1 MEFILRKGSNMKKR
15 ILCLA
20 LVMVMIFT
28 LLPMSAFAE
37 NGNATT
43 EPTMDV
49 GGSNSVGKL
58 ISNEVTAQGAEQAA
72 AGSHISDLVINGNTA
87 TVTFMTDAAEC
98 DIVVGIYDENNEA
111 YMLASGTAAAHFGDS
126 EISVELSGS
135 MPESFVAT
143 AYMLECETHS
153 PLCEAYTT
161 RMYTSEMQA
170 FLATTVNDYDK
181 ELVLNLDENEET
193 NFAVFNGETL
203 RIRESDGMS
212 VEDKGD
218 GTYIVS
224 NADDSVKSLSKGD
237 EFAFTYD
244 DGTVLLV
251 AVASVNVNGTTV
263 TITEATDADLQDFF
277 DYVKIEGSND
287 SSSEASIDTS
297 CMDESVTLVNDS
309 SARTMSTYARGIDK
323 EGSYGSS
330 FSVNL
335 NDEKVKGSLTFGYE
349 LSLKVYVNGSYK
361 YVSLTADFTQSLS
374 VKLTAFKK
382 EIPINLPSV
391 DVYVIPGVYARLKPT
406 LVAEASVSLKWTGEI
421 KSTIGFAYDSDS
433 GFVNKCSSPSCDS
446 KLELSGKVFLGMKI
460 SLDAVIIS
468 DKLASAGIESKAGA
482 ELSAKVRLD
491 KESSGSKIH
500 DCDKC
505 IQGSISFVFSLTAKA
520 NFVIF
525 EVENTFAEYK
535 FKIKDFYRSTTFGDY
550 GWGTCP
556 HISYKISL
564 TVLDKDG
571 NPAPDAIIECD
582 GLNYYPDVDSKGVAS
597 FYLPNGE
604 YSIHIEANGQ
614 TAYKNITVH
623 DTGKE
628 ISIRLAAGAQSAASG
643 KCGDNITWT
652 LGGAGTLTISGTGA
666 MYNYDRYLNS
676 YTPWYDQRSTV
687 KKVVIKSGVTSIGDF
702 AFENC
707 GSLTSISLPNSVT
720 SIGVG
725 AFSHC
730 ESLTRISIPNK
741 VTSIGAG
748 AFDSCYSLTGITIPA
763 SVTSIGNWTFSGCE
777 GLTSISIP
785 NSVTSIG
792 NFAFSGCE
800 GLTSI
805 SIPNSVTSIGKN
817 AFSACDGLTSISI
830 PNSVTSI
837 GDQAFSWSKKL
848 TSIDVANGNP
858 NYSSYNGAL
867 FNKEKS
873 VLICCPGGKTEYSI
887 PNSVTSIGDYAFYDC
902 DGLTSISIPNK
913 VTSIGD
919 FAFYCCDGLT
929 SISIPNKVTSIG
941 DSAFDSC
948 TSLTSI
954 SIPDGVTSIGV
965 SAFSHCKSLTSIS
978 IPNKVTSIG
987 DFAFYY
993 CYSLTD
999 VYYSGT
1005 EDQWNKISI
1014 GSNNSELT
1022 NANIHFNSTAPVS
1035 MAAEAFTLT
1044 KNPASVFSA
1053 ESLNTEE
1060 TGIKTSRFSNL
1071 QPGVQY
1077 VFIVVLD
1084 PEAEAYLGSD
1094 NLCYI
1099 AQKQADAS
1107 GTLSFSYYSDAEN
1120 ASESIHALHIHDYT
1134 DGVCTV
1140 CGAKDPDYIPPVVKD
1155 NPFADVSESSVY
1167 YDAILWAY
1175 YHEPQQITGGYTA
1188 TEFRPGNPCTR
1199 GQVVTFLWRAAGC
1212 PEPTGNIN
1220 VFKDASSIA
1229 APYQKAVAWAVEKG
1243 ITTGFNDGTFRPN
1256 DSVTRAQFVTFLWRY
1271 EGKPATTGSIAGF
1284 KDASSIAE
1292 PYQQAV
1298 AWAVEKGITTGYN
1311 DGTFR
1316 PNATCT
1322 RWAVVLFMYRD
1333 MT

>member
-1 MEFILRKGSNMKKR
+1 
-15 ILCLA
+15 
-20 LVMVMIFT
+20 MVMIFT

-58 ISNEVTAQGAEQAA
+58 ISNEVTEQGAEQAA

-135 MPESFVAT
+135 MPESFIAT
-143 AYMLECETHS
+143 AYMLERETHS

-161 RMYTSEMQA
+161 QMYTSEMQA

-203 RIRESDGMS
+203 RISESDGMS
-212 VEDKGD
+212 VEDKGN

-251 AVASVNVNGTTV
+251 SVASVKVNGNTV
-263 TITEATDADLQDFF
+263 TITEASDADLQDFF

-309 SARTMSTYARGIDK
+309 SARTMSTYARDIDK

-335 NDEKVKGSLTFGYE
+335 NHDKVKGSLTFGYE
-349 LSLKVYVNGSYK
+349 ISLKVYVTVSYK

-374 VKLTAFKK
+374 VTLSIIKK
-382 EIPINLPSV
+382 EIPINLPTV
-391 DVYVIPGVYARLKPT
+391 DVYIIPGVYAHLKT
-406 LVAEASVSLKWTGEI
+406 AFVAEASVSLEWTGEI
-421 KSTIGFAYDSDS
+421 KTTIGFAYDSDI

-460 SLDAVIIS
+460 SLGVEIIS
-468 DKLASAGIESKAGA
+468 DEIASAGIESKAGA
-482 ELSAKVRLD
+482 ELSANVRLD
-491 KESSGSKIH
+491 KDNSGSIIH

-505 IQGSISFVFSLTAKA
+505 LEGSISAVISLTAKA
-520 NFVIF
+520 NFLRF

-535 FKIKDFYRSTTFGDY
+535 QKISDFYSSATFGDD

-556 HISYKISL
+556 HISYKVSL

-571 NPAPDAIIECD
+571 NPAPGAIILCD
-582 GLNYYPDVDSKGVAS
+582 GLNYCPNVDSKGVAS

-614 TAYKNITVH
+614 TADKNITVH

-628 ISIRLAAGAQSAASG
+628 ISIRLAAGAQSATSD
-643 KCGDNITWT
+643 KCGDNLTWT
-652 LGGAGTLTISGTGA
+652 IDSEGTLTISGTGA
-666 MYNYDRYLNS
+666 MYNYEHYNDIYA
-676 YTPWYDQRSTV
+676 PWYDQRSTV
-687 KKVVIKSGVTSIGDF
+687 KKVVIKSGVTSIGGC
-702 AFENC
+702 AF
-707 GSLTSISLPNSVT
+707 
-720 SIGVG
+720 
-725 AFSHC
+725 FYC
-730 ESLTRISIPNK
+730 ER
-741 VTSIGAG
+741 
-748 AFDSCYSLTGITIPA
+748 
-763 SVTSIGNWTFSGCE
+763 
-777 GLTSISIP
+777 LTSISIP

-792 NFAFSGCE
+792 ERAFFDCE
-800 GLTSI
+800 RLTSI
-805 SIPNSVTSIGKN
+805 SIPNSVTSIGEY
-817 AFSACDGLTSISI
+817 AFSGCDGLTSISI

-837 GDQAFSWSKKL
+837 GEYAFYFCTSL

-867 FNKEKS
+867 LNKEQT

-887 PNSVTSIGDYAFYDC
+887 PDSVTSIVDFAFFGC

-919 FAFYCCDGLT
+919 YAFEACDG
-929 SISIPNKVTSIG
+929 
-941 DSAFDSC
+941 
-948 TSLTSI
+948 LTSI
-954 SIPDGVTSIGV
+954 SIPDGVTSIGAG
-965 SAFSHCKSLTSIS
+965 AFSGCDGLTSIS
-978 IPNKVTSIG
+978 IPDSVTSIRLFTFRCCSSLTSITIPNSVTSIG
-987 DFAFYY
+987 AGAFSGCDGLTSISIPDSVTSIGNHSFEY

-1005 EDQWNKISI
+1005 KDQWNKISI
-1014 GSNNSELT
+1014 GSYNSELT
-1022 NANIHFNSTAPVS
+1022 NANIHFNSTAPAS

-1044 KNPASVFSA
+1044 KNPASAFSA
-1053 ESLNTEE
+1053 ESLNTGE

-1120 ASESIHALHIHDYT
+1120 ASESIHALHIHDYADGVCDVCGAKDPDYEPT
-1134 DGVCTV
+1134 HTHSYSATVTAPTCTEKGYTTHTCACGDRYKDSYVNALGHNYKDGVCTV
-1140 CGAKDPDYIPPVVKD
+1140 CGAKDPDYKPPVKE
-1155 NPFADVSESSVY
+1155 NPFVDVSESSVY

-1212 PEPTGNIN
+1212 PEPTGDIN
-1220 VFKDASSIA
+1220 VFNDASSIA
-1229 APYQKAVAWAVEKG
+1229 APYRKAVAWAVEKG
-1243 ITTGFNDGTFRPN
+1243 ITTGFTDGTFRPN

-1271 EGKPATTGSIAGF
+1271 ENKPATSGSIAGF
-1284 KDASSIAE
+1284 TDAASISG

-1311 DGTFR
+1311 DGSFR
-1316 PNATCT
+1316 PNDTCT
-1322 RWAVVLFMYRD
+1322 RWAVVLFMHRD
-1333 MT
+1333 ME